1 MSLSSV
7 GLEGIKLIRG
17 VFDFRCLEVA
27 TEPEL
32 SFEWFERAM
41 EAWSYFS
48 GDLLLF
54 I

>member
-1 MSLSSV
+1 MSLSSF
-7 GLEGIKLIRG
+7 GLEGIRLIRG

-27 TEPEL
+27 MEPEL
-32 SFEWFERAM
+32 SFEWFERAVD
-41 EAWSYFS
+41 AWNCFS

>member
-7 GLEGIKLIRG
+7 GLEGIRLIRG
-17 VFDFRCLEVA
+17 VLDFRCLEVA

-32 SFEWFERAM
+32 SFEWFDRAM
-41 EAWSYFS
+41 DAWSCFS